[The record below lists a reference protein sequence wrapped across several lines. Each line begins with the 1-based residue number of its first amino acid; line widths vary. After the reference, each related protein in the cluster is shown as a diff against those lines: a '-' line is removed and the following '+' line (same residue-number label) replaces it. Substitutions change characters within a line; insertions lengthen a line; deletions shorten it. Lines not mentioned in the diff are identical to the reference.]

1 MREVIV
7 RGSGLGN
14 YAEWVLR
21 QIGNEKRPSTPESS
35 PNGEPVDV
43 KPTYHVGAH
52 VKVNKSEQRPVW
64 GAIII
69 IAGGGFGFDIIAA

>member
-1 MREVIV
+1 
-7 RGSGLGN
+7 
-14 YAEWVLR
+14 
-21 QIGNEKRPSTPESS
+21 
-35 PNGEPVDV
+35 V